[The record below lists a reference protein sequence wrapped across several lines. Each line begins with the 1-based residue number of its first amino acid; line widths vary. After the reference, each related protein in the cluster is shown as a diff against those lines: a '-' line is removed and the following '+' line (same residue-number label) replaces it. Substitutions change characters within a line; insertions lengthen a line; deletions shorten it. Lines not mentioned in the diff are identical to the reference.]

1 MQHAFKSKLTI
12 TALLVI
18 AMAITSAAQS
28 VELTLA
34 QAQQYAI
41 QNAFAV
47 KNSNYDA
54 ELAKLQSDA
63 LLGTGLPQLSA
74 TAEYQNFLNL
84 PTSVLPGVLVGLPG
98 QDLKVQFGVPHNFTA
113 GLSASQLL
121 FNGTWL
127 VGLQASKAYA
137 QLQQKQVAK
146 SEQQTKL
153 DVAQA
158 YQSCLILDETITQ
171 LRKTREILG
180 KLAGDTEELQKA
192 GYAELQDVEQLQL
205 NVTNID
211 TQINYLA
218 QQSKLLRDVL
228 KLNIGIPLTTEI
240 VLIDNMDTLV
250 SQVSQELL
258 NAQFSVDNTL
268 DIQLIQGGLGMR
280 ELNVKAKKAALL
292 PSLAGFYNL
301 QTQALRREFNFT
313 DTSQPWF
320 PIQLW
325 GVQLNVP
332 ILSGGSKS
340 KEIQMAQLEVRRMT
354 DMLANARTGVELEY
368 RRSRSDFEF
377 SLSNVA
383 NTKASI
389 QLAES
394 ILNKTNT
401 KFKEGMSSSFDVAQ
415 STNQFI
421 TAQSN
426 YIQAIQKLLD
436 ARVRLAKSLNQL

>member
-1 MQHAFKSKLTI
+1 
-12 TALLVI
+12 
-18 AMAITSAAQS
+18 
-28 VELTLA
+28 
-34 QAQQYAI
+34 
-41 QNAFAV
+41 
-47 KNSNYDA
+47 
-54 ELAKLQSDA
+54 
-63 LLGTGLPQLSA
+63 
-74 TAEYQNFLNL
+74 
-84 PTSVLPGVLVGLPG
+84 
-98 QDLKVQFGVPHNFTA
+98 
-113 GLSASQLL
+113 
-121 FNGTWL
+121 
-127 VGLQASKAYA
+127 
-137 QLQQKQVAK
+137 
-146 SEQQTKL
+146 
-153 DVAQA
+153 
-158 YQSCLILDETITQ
+158 
-171 LRKTREILG
+171 
-180 KLAGDTEELQKA
+180 
-192 GYAELQDVEQLQL
+192 
-205 NVTNID
+205 
-211 TQINYLA
+211 
-218 QQSKLLRDVL
+218 
-228 KLNIGIPLTTEI
+228 
-240 VLIDNMDTLV
+240 MDTLV

-258 NAQFSVDNTL
+258 NAQFSADNTL